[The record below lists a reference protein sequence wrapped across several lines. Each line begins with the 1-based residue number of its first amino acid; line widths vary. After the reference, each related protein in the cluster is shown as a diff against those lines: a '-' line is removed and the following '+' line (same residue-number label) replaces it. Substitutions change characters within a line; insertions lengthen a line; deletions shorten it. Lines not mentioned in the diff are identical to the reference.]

1 MLPLPDELV
10 SLLPRL
16 FPFMSH
22 GIASVRDSCLKAFL
36 TLLKGS
42 ADTGVAKAVLP
53 RQQVYHCSK
62 EQTASGKSEWVGRGR
77 GRGVLYAVVT
87 IVTCNIYCF
96 SV

>member
-1 MLPLPDELV
+1 
-10 SLLPRL
+10 
-16 FPFMSH
+16 MSH

-62 EQTASGKSEWVGRGR
+62 EQMASGKSQWVRRGR
-77 GRGVLYAVVT
+77 GRGSPVCSSYYSNLFYILLQCLSQVLQ
-87 IVTCNIYCF
+87 
-96 SV
+96 SGEE